1 MLKIFNHE
9 KSSVN
14 HSNLIEAKKN
24 LKKLESRLKR
34 IYKKQQ
40 GNMLEG

>member
-14 HSNLIEAKKN
+14 NSNLIEAKQKY
-24 LKKLESRLKR
+24 KKLESRLKM
-34 IYKKQQ
+34 IYKRQQ